1 MYIHNFEEKKQDAD
15 REREKN
21 RRIDSDGDGGGLEES
36 SILKKTGTTL
46 AHQLTIYM
54 PRICIFVLKQITY
67 IIILYVLYMLFE
79 IMSSSSLHKFKTKWI
94 SLSFYFF

>member
-1 MYIHNFEEKKQDAD
+1 MLIGNVKRTGELIATGMEVALKKV
-15 REREKN
+15 KF
-21 RRIDSDGDGGGLEES
+21 
-36 SILKKTGTTL
+36 LKKTGTTL
-46 AHQLTIYM
+46 AHQLTTYM
-54 PRICIFVLKQITY
+54 PRIGIFVLTKKKFTY